1 MVRCLT
7 QVAQDR
13 SGKDVFE
20 TPDRDFVAGVVKDE
34 RAPDATKSESI
45 DTSAT
50 QSKDA
55 RQKFAALDGT
65 LHGGDG
71 RLIASSAAEG
81 SGSRRRG
88 FKTQT
93 EFSTGATTEGE
104 RYIESP
110 LQRLQRLRAETKQ
123 FLDDVEA
130 VSKETKAPIDQGVS
144 AQELAAELKTT
155 LAQLDAQLQ
164 DERLQHVRKIGSDRR
179 HPAL

>member
-1 MVRCLT
+1 MT
-7 QVAQDR
+7 E
-13 SGKDVFE
+13 G
-20 TPDRDFVAGVVKDE
+20 
-34 RAPDATKSESI
+34 
-45 DTSAT
+45 
-50 QSKDA
+50 
-55 RQKFAALDGT
+55 
-65 LHGGDG
+65 
-71 RLIASSAAEG
+71 LIASSAAEG

-93 EFSTGATTEGE
+93 EFSTGATAEGE

-130 VSKETKAPIDQGVS
+130 VSKETKAPVDQGVS

-164 DERLQHVRKIGSDRR
+164 NERLQHVRKIALDRR
-179 HPAL
+179 HRAAIG

>member
-1 MVRCLT
+1 MT
-7 QVAQDR
+7 E
-13 SGKDVFE
+13 G
-20 TPDRDFVAGVVKDE
+20 
-34 RAPDATKSESI
+34 
-45 DTSAT
+45 
-50 QSKDA
+50 
-55 RQKFAALDGT
+55 
-65 LHGGDG
+65 
-71 RLIASSAAEG
+71 LIASSAAEG

-93 EFSTGATTEGE
+93 EFSTGATAEGE

-130 VSKETKAPIDQGVS
+130 VSKETKAPVDQGVS

-164 DERLQHVRKIGSDRR
+164 NERLQHVRKIALDRR
-179 HPAL
+179 HRAAIGQTLKDTCTHYLLAQSPRSHHTGEYDVRIS